1 MSRHLT
7 WTDWVPVYLFWSLSC
22 ARLPPKPP
30 PTAAP
35 TIVPTK
41 SATRHAKVVKLRPQG
56 IWRSLQTLHFSET
69 AGSEGLLY
77 PGGTSDASLLGKA
90 TSGRSELL
98 YVLILTENGLVYVF
112 RLRDRSD
119 KPCHSFGNCTWASPA
134 LIQPSSF
141 SALREGL
148 GAKPTGVIGVEG
160 LKENTLTR

>member
-1 MSRHLT
+1 
-7 WTDWVPVYLFWSLSC
+7 VPVYLFWSLSC

-35 TIVPTK
+35 TIVPAK
-41 SATRHAKVVKLRPQG
+41 SATRHAKAVKLRPQG
-56 IWRSLQTLHFSET
+56 IWRSLQTLRFSET
-69 AGSEGLLY
+69 TGAEGLLY
-77 PGGTSDASLLGKA
+77 PENTSDASLLGKV

-98 YVLILTENGLVYVF
+98 YVLILTENGSVYVF

-119 KPCHSFGNCTWASPA
+119 EPCHSFGNCTWAPPA

-148 GAKPTGVIGVEG
+148 VRNLPGVIGAEG
-160 LKENTLTR
+160 PRENPPTR